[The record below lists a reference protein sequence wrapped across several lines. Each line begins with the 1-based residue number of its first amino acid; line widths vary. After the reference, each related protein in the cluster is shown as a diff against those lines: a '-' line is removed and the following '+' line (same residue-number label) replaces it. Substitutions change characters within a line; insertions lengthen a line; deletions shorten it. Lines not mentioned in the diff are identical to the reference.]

1 MKLRKEKKM
10 KKKNHKH
17 YTPEEVAFYT
27 SVVEIIIAIDLK
39 KLTLAQFVASV
50 VKYAASA
57 GEDPEAAY
65 NMSVART
72 VFAYYGMRI

>member
-1 MKLRKEKKM
+1 M

-17 YTPEEVAFYT
+17 YTPQQVAFYT
-27 SVVEIIIAIDLK
+27 RVLEIIIAIDLK
-39 KLTLAQFVASV
+39 RLTLSQFFAGV